1 MKYAVLALFAASV
14 LACTRDS
21 GGQALST
28 TNPAL
33 WWSYLADYDGLPGST
48 VVNLALKDRAPLA
61 GYTTLVVTGVT
72 YQAPPEGSGLPTG
85 DEIDF
90 LNQLSEKR
98 LTLIA
103 QSTEAILAGSFTHK
117 NERLDYVYV
126 GDASGLAERLST
138 FYNNAAPNRSA
149 YINVK
154 QDAQWEAYLSFLY
167 PNQQT
172 LQHYRLE
179 LQALGVKLP

>member
-1 MKYAVLALFAASV
+1 VKYTVLVLLAATAF
-14 LACTRDS
+14 ACTRDS
-21 GGQALST
+21 GSQTPVASNT
-28 TNPAL
+28 AL
-33 WWSYLADYDGLPGST
+33 WWTYLADYDGLPGST
-48 VVNLALKDRAPLA
+48 VVNLGLKSRAPLS
-61 GYTTLVVTGVT
+61 GYATLVVTGVT
-72 YQAPPEGSGLPTG
+72 YEAPPERSGLPTD
-85 DEIDF
+85 DELDF

-126 GDASGLAERLST
+126 RDAGGLQERLT
-138 FYNNAAPNRSA
+138 AFYDTAAPNRRP
-149 YINVK
+149 YINVI
-154 QDAQWEAYLSFLY
+154 QDADWEGYLSFLY

-172 LQHYRLE
+172 LQHYRSV